1 MTTFKA
7 HFGGYVKDMD
17 ADTASI
23 EIDNV
28 STKCGVSKGDLVKAA
43 RASFM
48 PQPPMPSVGSYVE
61 GNVVE
66 NANGQT
72 EFINI
77 VRPV

>member
-17 ADTASI
+17 ATHASI
-23 EIDNV
+23 EIDRV
-28 STKCGVSKGDLVKAA
+28 SSACGVSKGDLVKAA

-48 PQPPMPSVGSYVE
+48 QQMPMPSVDSYVE
-61 GNVVE
+61 GNVVK